1 MTSDACMQPIV
12 PAAAPEEMPVA
23 TNAAAATGGFAD
35 TGAAANVPPP
45 VDDAKILSRLVVK
58 KLSAQTSQEA
68 KRKEDMQIRR
78 KK

>member
-1 MTSDACMQPIV
+1 MCHIGPSV
-12 PAAAPEEMPVA
+12 PAVALEEIPAAI
-23 TNAAAATGGFAD
+23 AAATTAGVAD
-35 TGAAANVPPP
+35 SNGVATNVPPP

-58 KLSAQTSQEA
+58 KISAQTSQEA